1 MTSYEQCKSLK
12 KPSYKWAY
20 KFQVI
25 YQATQKLTWLAGK
38 SSFVVNDWSF
48 PLSCY
53 LSRCVTPGSFGLF
66 SPSERVIAS
75 FKWDYSPY
83 RYGYFTPVT
92 YLFISLRLMP
102 PAFAGLE
109 IASSMARSTTKS
121 SSSNN
126 STILSIAS
134 SMARSTTKSNSN
146 SSNNQQQQ

>member
-1 MTSYEQCKSLK
+1 MTSHEHCKSLK

-66 SPSERVIAS
+66 SPSERVIAN

-92 YLFISLRLMP
+92 YLFSVIYGDSFTPFITTPSRGP
-102 PAFAGLE
+102 ETE
-109 IASSMARSTTKS
+109 IPNFMQIFHVSHQGNPQAV
-121 SSSNN
+121 
-126 STILSIAS
+126 
-134 SMARSTTKSNSN
+134 
-146 SSNNQQQQ
+146 